1 MGDFIIE
8 AKNLEKQY
16 MKQKVLKQASFA
28 IKKGSICGLVGPNGA
43 GKTTIMKILGGL
55 VIPTSGSYSIFGESD
70 ELGLAN
76 SRSRSSFIIETP
88 YLKQEM
94 SARDNLKKQCIQM
107 GIPNKDRIEEV
118 LEIVGLSDVGK
129 KSAKNFSL
137 GMKQRLG
144 IAIALLRKPEL
155 LVLDEPVNGLD
166 PEGIV
171 EIRNLI
177 KKLNEEEGITIVIS
191 SHILNE
197 LSLLCTDYIFIN
209 HGEIIKSITAKELNN
224 ECRESYNISTDNNSL
239 ACAILLEKL
248 GIDSYEVTKDGIIK
262 VFERMS
268 EQRNIAKA
276 LFENGVIPTMLC
288 VQNANLEEY
297 YMSLIEEANKK
308 LEEN

>member
-239 ACAILLEKL
+239 ACAILSEKL

-268 EQRNIAKA
+268 EQRDISKT

-297 YMSLIEEANKK
+297 YMGLIDEANKK

>member
-118 LEIVGLSDVGK
+118 LETVGLSDVGK

-268 EQRNIAKA
+268 EQKNIAKT